1 MTLTDLSTMLSPF
14 SLSRSGEVF
23 LSSIQAIHD
32 MLANR
37 RARLK
42 ISSVAEHERQAR
54 SLSMIEGMLMA
65 VGAIGVCK
73 QIKTVGYGFGST

>member
-1 MTLTDLSTMLSPF
+1 MLSPF

-23 LSSIQAIHD
+23 LSSIQAIHG

-42 ISSVAEHERQAR
+42 NSSVAEHGRQAR

-65 VGAIGVCK
+65 VGAIGVWK
-73 QIKTVGYGFGST
+73 QIKTGWLRIGST